1 MAAQAALVGRPLTD
15 EAIEEAARLAY
26 PLAKPVDNTDFPLR
40 WRKEM
45 AHHFVRDALREIR
58 QA

>member
-1 MAAQAALVGRPLTD
+1 
-15 EAIEEAARLAY
+15 
-26 PLAKPVDNTDFPLR
+26 VDNTDFALR

-45 AHHFVRDALREIR
+45 TRHFVKEALREIR